1 MQWEQIV
8 EWVKDFFNQPVPI
21 ISCTVGALLIAI
33 ITIISKTSLG
43 KKSIKRML
51 TAVSE
56 VKLELTNTIA
66 KTSDNVAQLKKEYE
80 TQLALAET
88 HSQELEDLLLSISAQ
103 LHNAKI
109 RELVEQ
115 YKSKRSEIK
124 TAYENIVAQ
133 TNKALE
139 EKKTEIEA
147 QLKKFEE
154 EFKKTQE
161 EILAQYQLEEQPK
174 EIIEVQ
180 ENEAHE

>member
-88 HSQELEDLLLSISAQ
+88 HSQELEDLLLAMSEQ

-133 TNKALE
+133 ANKALE

>member
-21 ISCTVGALLIAI
+21 ISCTVGALLITI
-33 ITIISKTSLG
+33 LTIISKTSIG

-51 TAVSE
+51 EAVSE

-88 HSQELEDLLLSISAQ
+88 HSQELEDLLLSISDQ

-115 YKSKRSEIK
+115 YKSKRSEVK
-124 TAYENIVAQ
+124 TAYENIIAQ

-139 EKKTEIEA
+139 EKKAELEL

-154 EFKKTQE
+154 EFKKQRD
-161 EILAQYQLEEQPK
+161 EIMAQYQEIPVPV

-180 ENEAHE
+180 QNEAHE